1 MDLDTPNPNVVV
13 VVVVVFHMYVCLGT
27 ETGGYYLVTT
37 GLAKKYPGRVS
48 DFPPDETALLGAGI
62 GYAQSGLVPI
72 VEIPYA
78 KYLDCGADMF
88 YEAIV
93 RHWLS
98 GGTTSNGMVIRLQG
112 FDRGVFGGNFHTHNV
127 SKQPCVV
134 AKVAKVTYCR
144 LFVDFLLT
152 FC

>member
-1 MDLDTPNPNVVV
+1 
-13 VVVVVFHMYVCLGT
+13 MYVCLGT

-93 RHWLS
+93 MHWLS